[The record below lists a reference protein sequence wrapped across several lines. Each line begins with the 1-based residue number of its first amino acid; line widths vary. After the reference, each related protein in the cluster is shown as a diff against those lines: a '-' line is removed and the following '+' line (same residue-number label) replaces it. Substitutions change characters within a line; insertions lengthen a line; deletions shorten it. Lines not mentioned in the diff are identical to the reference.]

1 MNGSLYLWKLFSF
14 FFFFAMFLFSRILRK
29 AFKARSFG
37 NGRSFFF
44 LWIFAFESAA
54 GFLFCFFLFMFM
66 FLSFFLGIPGSP
78 AFFFSFGALESL
90 DCLPGAV
97 FFLWSSLLAHT
108 SVGCWFFF
116 FFLAGSRMGIGMGQ
130 LSLTID
136 LWFSTR
142 YSPSSSTYLCNDPCE
157 TTSFDLAVSSG
168 INVSRQCGYG
178 NRWSLDRL

>member
-14 FFFFAMFLFSRILRK
+14 FSQCFFSLESYGKRSKHGVLEMGGAFFSFGFSRLRALR
-29 AFKARSFG
+29 AFCSV
-37 NGRSFFF
+37 S
-44 LWIFAFESAA
+44 SCSCS
-54 GFLFCFFLFMFM
+54 CFFLSFLGYLGHL
-66 FLSFFLGIPGSP
+66 LSFFLLEHWNHWIVFLGRC
-78 AFFFSFGALESL
+78 FSFGVL
-90 DCLPGAV
+90 
-97 FFLWSSLLAHT
+97 
-108 SVGCWFFF
+108 CWLTQAWDAGFFF

-157 TTSFDLAVSSG
+157 TTSSDLAVSSG

>member
-14 FFFFAMFLFSRILRK
+14 LFFFAMFLFSRILRK

-116 FFLAGSRMGIGMGQ
+116 FFFGWLKNGNWDGTVEFDNRFVVFDSLFAIFFH
-130 LSLTID
+130 LSLQ
-136 LWFSTR
+136 R
-142 YSPSSSTYLCNDPCE
+142 PVRND
-157 TTSFDLAVSSG
+157 
-168 INVSRQCGYG
+168 
-178 NRWSLDRL
+178 